1 MFAVSFEADE
11 CNSTKQANMTK
22 EVGCRVM
29 DNNDGLDVIVI
40 NYVTRSVTI
49 AR

>member
-1 MFAVSFEADE
+1 MDMDILTDMTEEDE
-11 CNSTKQANMTK
+11 
-22 EVGCRVM
+22 GRVM
-29 DNNDGLDVIVI
+29 DDNDGLDVIVI